1 MSEIAYLNGQFTPID
16 EARVPIDDRGYQ
28 FGDGVYEVVRTYGG
42 RLWAL
47 DRHLLRLQR
56 SMDAIR
62 ITGLSLEEVGRRL
75 TEANER
81 AGYSEALIY
90 FQVTRGVA
98 PRLHTFGGDQEPT
111 FLITVRRQHP
121 IPESS
126 YANGVAV
133 ITLPENRWERRDIK
147 SINLLPNVLAKQRAV
162 EQGVFEAIFV
172 EGGEVNEG
180 SSASLLI
187 VREGMVW
194 APPLTFRALHGITR
208 QLVVEIAK
216 DIGIPVQE
224 SFFSVTEMLSA
235 NEVFLTGTGT
245 EVLPVTT
252 ADGQPIA
259 DGRTGPVTKRL
270 IELYRKRIAAKDDAV
285 R

>member
-1 MSEIAYLNGQFTPID
+1 